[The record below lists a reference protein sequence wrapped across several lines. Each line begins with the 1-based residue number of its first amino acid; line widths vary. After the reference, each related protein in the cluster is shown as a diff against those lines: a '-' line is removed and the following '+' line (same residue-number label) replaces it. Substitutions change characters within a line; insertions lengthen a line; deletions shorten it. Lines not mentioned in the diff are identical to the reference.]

1 MKDFTTVVGLLLGLV
16 AIVGGFVVEGGHPLS
31 LVQFGAFLIVF
42 GGTFAALFVQTPW
55 PIFVDALKM
64 LGWLFRTPVSDP
76 EEWIAK
82 AVEWGRTARR
92 EGLLALEIKIA
103 SETDPFVRKGLQLL
117 VDGIEPERLREV
129 LTTELEVLE
138 EQFKVRAKVWESAGG
153 YAPTIG
159 IIGAVLGLIHVM
171 ENLADPAQLGSG
183 IAVAFVATIYGVYSA
198 NLLYIPISK
207 KLLTYAAELILT
219 RQMLVEGFVGIASG
233 ENPRLVEGMMRS
245 ILPGSEPEADSG
257 SGATG

>member
-82 AVEWGRTARR
+82 AV
-92 EGLLALEIKIA
+92 
-103 SETDPFVRKGLQLL
+103 
-117 VDGIEPERLREV
+117 
-129 LTTELEVLE
+129 
-138 EQFKVRAKVWESAGG
+138 
-153 YAPTIG
+153 
-159 IIGAVLGLIHVM
+159 
-171 ENLADPAQLGSG
+171 
-183 IAVAFVATIYGVYSA
+183 
-198 NLLYIPISK
+198 
-207 KLLTYAAELILT
+207 
-219 RQMLVEGFVGIASG
+219 
-233 ENPRLVEGMMRS
+233 
-245 ILPGSEPEADSG
+245 
-257 SGATG
+257 